1 MTMFSLTWSNLFRKR
16 TRTVLT
22 LLSLA
27 IAFLL
32 FMLLRGVADS
42 FAGGNFNLVGV
53 DRLIVAPKYSV
64 VDSLPVGQERQIEAV
79 PGVDAASHANWFG
92 GQYVDPKNFFAKYP
106 VVPQEHFD
114 MYPELLID
122 ADQLDAFARTRT
134 GAVASK
140 GLVEKFGW
148 QVGDIIPIKG
158 DIYAQDDGTRL
169 WEFELVGVFSYPDR
183 EPAQNLFLFNYQ
195 YFTEAVEDRAK
206 DRVGWWSVR
215 LNEPERAG
223 EIARQIDSLFENSQN
238 PTRTA
243 TEDEYSR
250 QFAKQLGDIGL
261 ITTMIMGAVF
271 FTIILLT
278 GNTMTQALR
287 ERIPELGVL
296 KTLGFT
302 DDQVSLLVLS
312 EALLLCIAGWTLG
325 MLMAFGVLYV
335 VGETLESILGQF
347 EYSAANVGAALG
359 LAVVIGLV
367 IGGVPAINARR
378 LTIVDALRER

>member
-169 WEFELVGVFSYPDR
+169 WEFELVGIFSYPDR

-195 YFTEAVEDRAK
+195 YFTEAVEDWAK

>member
-1 MTMFSLTWSNLFRKR
+1 MFSLTWSNLFRKR